1 MLGYYIMSEFKSQN
15 SRSEQTRGTQGT
27 LLLCTYR
34 INSANRM
41 EQTMSYWKV
50 SWCGGLLQLLSSA
63 IYSFTNA
70 VK

>member
-41 EQTMSYWKV
+41 EQTMSY
-50 SWCGGLLQLLSSA
+50 
-63 IYSFTNA
+63 
-70 VK
+70 